1 MAKKAENT
9 SFGTLTLDYM
19 KAFLREHATDKQKK
33 EWLASAKPILYA
45 VPDLDA
51 NGQQKVIPAHLSKT
65 GKQMQAKLAVKWT
78 IPADAETEKKYITA
92 RYATR
97 NEYSHLHAK
106 NAFADL
112 MGAKLKELDLEYLL
126 PVEGKKKDPAK
137 STSLED
143 DLFA

>member
-19 KAFLREHATDKQKK
+19 KAFLKEHATLKQKE
-33 EWLASAKPILYA
+33 EWFASATPIMYA

-51 NGQQKVIPAHLSKT
+51 NGQQKVIPAHFSKT

-112 MGAKLKELDLEYLL
+112 MSEKLKELGLEYLL
-126 PVEGKKKDPAK
+126 PVEGKKKEPAK
-137 STSLED
+137 SLSLKE